1 MHLRE
6 VQMNVNEARKLCEE
20 RAEEDR
26 HLVGCLDC
34 GYEWMLD
41 YEYNGRFHV
50 EMCVCCGSV
59 DIGRK
64 QNRLVQL
71 AAG

>member
-1 MHLRE
+1 MPLRE

-26 HLVGCLDC
+26 HLVGCLEC

-41 YEYNGRFHV
+41 YEYSERFHV

-59 DIGRK
+59 DICRK
-64 QNRLVQL
+64 QSLPVRL